1 MKQIPPNASPGLAAR
16 SSDWW
21 PPLLVVTLLIVVWV
35 SMLNR
40 AENDNALVIRDASIN
55 HGNVAQ
61 AIANHTEQL
70 LERLRFYDQALV
82 GSPEHKSSASLVQS
96 ALTLDRSFLRLMLF
110 DATGRLIYSSGR
122 KPEPWLL
129 AAARDFAAVPKT
141 DAAEDIVIGAVP
153 PLEYSHAWNLPI
165 FYRPG
170 IAGGLR
176 TGFVLA
182 LVDLG
187 HFSRRFEEIIL
198 GKSGEIV
205 LAASDGRELLRM
217 HEGRLDSVGLIAGT
231 ERFQLAFE
239 GKAGLV
245 TELSRTSDE
254 RLYAYRRIPSSPL
267 VVLVSRTRDDV
278 LIENQAAR
286 RGYFG
291 SALLLTVLM
300 IFLTFL
306 WMFAAHRRRL
316 LIRTLTMA
324 QENNTQLIKQ
334 IEKEKEVAYHLATYD
349 QLTGLPN
356 RMLFADLA
364 GRYVMRARRIRGRF
378 AVMFIDLDRFKP
390 INDTYGHKT
399 GDQLLIE
406 VSQRLKEC
414 MRQSD
419 VVSRYGGDEFI
430 ALLADLRS
438 SQDAAGVA
446 EKIIQSLSQ
455 PFVGLVD
462 ADIRVTP
469 SIGIAFYPD
478 DAEAIDTLMRQA
490 DAAMYQAKER
500 GRATFAFAD
509 PALNR
514 RLDLSNQ
521 IEAALPAAL
530 SNREIQVHYQP
541 KVSLRDFTI
550 TGLEALAR
558 WNHPQLGA
566 ISPGDFIPVA
576 EDCGAIVELGE
587 YIIAEVC
594 QQLETWSR
602 AGVPL
607 VPVAVNVSSR
617 QLRSPNLYD
626 FIANTLQHCGVAPG
640 LLQIEITETGL
651 INADDGFV
659 DVLHR
664 LDALGIHIAI
674 DDFGTGYSGLSHLRA
689 LPVRYLK
696 IDRCFIKDIRNDTN
710 DATIVSNTIS
720 LSHSLKLLTIAE
732 GVETL
737 EQVAHLKAA
746 RCDQAQ
752 GYFFSRPCA
761 ATAVEKL
768 LVLKQI
774 HVTMGQGK

>member
-1 MKQIPPNASPGLAAR
+1 M
-16 SSDWW
+16 
-21 PPLLVVTLLIVVWV
+21 LVVILLIAVWV

-40 AENDNALVIRDASIN
+40 AENDNALVVRDASIN

-61 AIANHTEQL
+61 AITNHTEQL
-70 LERLRFYDQALV
+70 LERLRFYGQALL
-82 GSPEHKSSASLVQS
+82 GGTEYKSSASLVQA
-96 ALTLDRSFLRLMLF
+96 ALALDKSFLRLMLF

-129 AAARDFAAVPKT
+129 AGARDFSAQPTA
-141 DAAEDIVIGAVP
+141 DALEDIVVGAVP

-170 IAGGLR
+170 TTGGR
-176 TGFVLA
+176 RAGFVLA

-187 HFSRRFEEIIL
+187 HFSRRFEEIML
-198 GKSGEIV
+198 GDSGEIV
-205 LAASDGRELLRM
+205 LAARDGRELLRM
-217 HEGRLDSVGLIAGT
+217 HEGRLDSVGLIDGT
-231 ERFQLAFE
+231 ERFQSAFE

-278 LIENQAAR
+278 IIENQAAR

-316 LIRTLTMA
+316 LIHSLTMA

-356 RMLFADLA
+356 RMLFAELA
-364 GRYVMRARRIRGRF
+364 GRYLMRARRIRGHF

-446 EKIIQSLSQ
+446 EKVIESLSQ

-530 SNREIQVHYQP
+530 SNGEIQVHYQP
-541 KVSLRDFTI
+541 KVSLRDFSI

-566 ISPGDFIPVA
+566 ISPDDFIPVA
-576 EDCGAIVELGE
+576 EECGAIVGLGE

-594 QQLETWSR
+594 QQLEKWSL

-617 QLRSPNLYD
+617 QLRSPNLYG
-626 FIANTLQHCGVAPG
+626 FIANALQRWGIAPD

-651 INADDGFV
+651 ISADDGFV

-710 DATIVSNTIS
+710 DAAIVSNTIS

-761 ATAVEKL
+761 VAAVEKL
-768 LVLKQI
+768 LVMKQI
-774 HVTMGQGK
+774 HVTTDQGS

>member
-1 MKQIPPNASPGLAAR
+1 MS
-16 SSDWW
+16 
-21 PPLLVVTLLIVVWV
+21 
-35 SMLNR
+35 
-40 AENDNALVIRDASIN
+40 
-55 HGNVAQ
+55 
-61 AIANHTEQL
+61 
-70 LERLRFYDQALV
+70 
-82 GSPEHKSSASLVQS
+82 
-96 ALTLDRSFLRLMLF
+96 
-110 DATGRLIYSSGR
+110 
-122 KPEPWLL
+122 
-129 AAARDFAAVPKT
+129 
-141 DAAEDIVIGAVP
+141 
-153 PLEYSHAWNLPI
+153 
-165 FYRPG
+165 
-170 IAGGLR
+170 
-176 TGFVLA
+176 
-182 LVDLG
+182 
-187 HFSRRFEEIIL
+187 
-198 GKSGEIV
+198 
-205 LAASDGRELLRM
+205 
-217 HEGRLDSVGLIAGT
+217 
-231 ERFQLAFE
+231 
-239 GKAGLV
+239 
-245 TELSRTSDE
+245 
-254 RLYAYRRIPSSPL
+254 
-267 VVLVSRTRDDV
+267 
-278 LIENQAAR
+278 
-286 RGYFG
+286 
-291 SALLLTVLM
+291 
-300 IFLTFL
+300 
-306 WMFAAHRRRL
+306 
-316 LIRTLTMA
+316 
-324 QENNTQLIKQ
+324 
-334 IEKEKEVAYHLATYD
+334 
-349 QLTGLPN
+349 
-356 RMLFADLA
+356 
-364 GRYVMRARRIRGRF
+364 
-378 AVMFIDLDRFKP
+378 
-390 INDTYGHKT
+390 
-399 GDQLLIE
+399 
-406 VSQRLKEC
+406 
-414 MRQSD
+414 
-419 VVSRYGGDEFI
+419 
-430 ALLADLRS
+430 
-438 SQDAAGVA
+438 
-446 EKIIQSLSQ
+446 
-455 PFVGLVD
+455 
-462 ADIRVTP
+462 
-469 SIGIAFYPD
+469 
-478 DAEAIDTLMRQA
+478 
-490 DAAMYQAKER
+490 
-500 GRATFAFAD
+500 
-509 PALNR
+509 NR

-587 YIIAEVC
+587 YIIAAVC
-594 QQLETWSR
+594 QQLEEWSR

-626 FIANTLQHCGVAPG
+626 FIANTLRYWGVAPN

-659 DVLHR
+659 GVLHR